1 MNADEIR
8 AIKERAERATEGP
21 WEEKPGYSVVSL
33 YRKNGPRIGDIGD
46 SPYSKRFKDQH
57 KQNAEFIAHA
67 RKDIPDLCAALE
79 EAMAEIE
86 KLEKQK
92 ALWATANHILTVIA
106 EGYPAKGEGDRYVVV
121 ENPNYR
127 PDNGS
132 EPNIVYDCGD

>member
-1 MNADEIR
+1 MNADDIR
-8 AIKERAERATEGP
+8 AIKERAERTKRKA
-21 WEEKPGYSVVSL
+21 VS
-33 YRKNGPRIGDIGD
+33 N
-46 SPYSKRFKDQH
+46 KD
-57 KQNAEFIAHA
+57 AHA
-67 RKDIPDLCAALE
+67 DIAFLICTDIPALCAALE

-86 KLEKQK
+86 RLEKQK